1 MPPYTDHTPPG
12 LHTIRGFKAVKLPA
26 NWNTPNRVP
35 DFTDFDK
42 YVPGQLP
49 NTTPLK
55 GGDQLGVAPTQV
67 LRERAHR
74 ARASRKELLQKSRN
88 QHKWGL
94 GAANAAATVENQL
107 VFSKNLDT
115 FYPRVV
121 RYLLNNP
128 DETPVNVTRLRHW
141 FSDNYVGFQ
150 FALEEHVKAIRSV
163 DNKHQTDGMRYL
175 IARFHPEVGVVDAHG
190 AHHTA
195 ASWLAAHHAAI
206 NQEASAVT
214 PMATRLA
221 VAGDTGTK
229 DNPMLLSD
237 GESDDDAAAAA
248 AEYRRGY

>member
-1 MPPYTDHTPPG
+1 MPKHIDHTKP
-12 LHTIRGFKAVKLPA
+12 HHQKGFAAVKLPR
-26 NWNTPNRVP
+26 NFSTPNRVP
-35 DFTDFDK
+35 DFTNFDK

-55 GGDQLGVAPTQV
+55 GNYPLGVAATQ
-67 LRERAHR
+67 LLTGRPRRANV
-74 ARASRKELLQKSRN
+74 SRNELLLKSQN

-94 GAANAAATVENQL
+94 GATNAAATVENQL

-141 FSDNYVGFQ
+141 FSDNYVAFQ
-150 FALEEHVKAIRSV
+150 FALKEHVEAIRSV

-175 IARFHPEVGVVDAHG
+175 IARFHPEVGAVDAHG

-237 GESDDDAAAAA
+237 SESEDDAA